1 MCRWWRPTSPDGRST
16 TRDFWDGACFLYA
29 IANAYK
35 ALTGNKVEREK
46 WDRGL
51 RCVPRPIDL
60 LSGVGATS
68 LSYDEAVA
76 LLEGV
81 LGAFSEADE
90 SFDVVQIGAEATT
103 AEIAEEVSGDAVVL
117 FAFSGPTE
125 VHVPES
131 HIVCGVAA
139 EANALHVS
147 CSAAFSSRH
156 LRDGDYVET
165 YHQSDG
171 RYSNDVIAIG
181 GPVRIAPRWRWRVAL
196 IRTAPTT
203 SHS

>member
-1 MCRWWRPTSPDGRST
+1 VTVSDIPRRQIYHQG
-16 TRDFWDGACFLYA
+16 FWDGACFLYA

-46 WDRGL
+46 WDRGV
-51 RCVPRPIDL
+51 RYVPRPLDL

-76 LLEGV
+76 LVEGM
-81 LGAFSEADE
+81 LGTFSEPDE
-90 SFDVVQIGAEATT
+90 SFEVVQLDNQATT
-103 AEIAEEVSGDAVVL
+103 AGIADQIAADSVVL
-117 FAFSGPTE
+117 FAFGGPTE
-125 VHVPES
+125 VHEPEN
-131 HIVCGVAA
+131 HIVCGVASD
-139 EANALHVS
+139 ANALHLS

-165 YHQSDG
+165 YHPSVG

-181 GPVRIAPRWRWRVAL
+181 GPVRVAPRWRWRVVL
-196 IRTAPTT
+196 TRSAPMD
-203 SHS
+203 